1 VIRDEPRNA
10 TTVIDPERIRNA
22 WLGRVSGCL
31 LGKAVEVLSFEEGRD
46 GLLGYLERAGALPLR
61 DYVPLLEGTVVALR
75 ARHCCASQIR
85 RAEPDDDIDYTLLAL
100 ALLEQHGNELTTE
113 DVARAWLNRLPAG
126 ATWTAER
133 HAYGTLL
140 SRMDDEFVN
149 GAPPGFDIAE
159 CAENGCNEWIGAQI
173 RADLY
178 GWVSPGDPET
188 AVRLATTD
196 AALSHR
202 GEGINGAAYVAALGA
217 LLPVS
222 ASLGEALDAAVQ
234 FIPQDSA
241 CADAVRYAMSLGP
254 GEQAVVSLHRRFGD
268 LPPVHTVNNL
278 AIVAWVLAITCVD
291 DFSAA
296 IGNAVMA
303 GWDTDCNGATVG
315 GLMGLSGADIPDNWT
330 RPWNGRI
337 GSMLAGLGETS
348 VDAVVSRTLA
358 VAQSLHSEGTRL
370 DRGG

>member
-1 VIRDEPRNA
+1 MNPATRKNA
-10 TTVIDPERIRNA
+10 TNVPYADRIRNA

-31 LGKAVEVLSFEEGRD
+31 LGKAVEVLSFQDGRD
-46 GLLGYLERAGALPLR
+46 GLLGYLGRAGALPLR
-61 DYVPLLEGTVVALR
+61 DYVPLVEGTVVARR
-75 ARHCCASQIR
+75 ARHCCAGHMR

-100 ALLEQHGNELTTE
+100 ALLEQHGRSLTTE
-113 DVARAWLNRLPAG
+113 DVARAWLNRLPGG

-133 HAYGTLL
+133 AAYRTLL
-140 SRMDDEFVN
+140 ARMDDEFVN

-159 CAENGCNEWIGAQI
+159 CAENACNEWIGAQI

-178 GWVSPGDPET
+178 GWVCPGDPET

-202 GEGINGAAYVAALGA
+202 GEGLHGAAYIAALGA
-217 LLPVS
+217 VLPVS
-222 ASLGEALDAAVQ
+222 AGLGEALDAALD
-234 FIPQDSA
+234 FIPRDSA
-241 CADAVRYAMSLGP
+241 SAKAVRYAMSLGP
-254 GEQAVVSLHRRFGD
+254 GERAVDRLHRRFGD
-268 LPPVHTVNNL
+268 LPPVHAVNNL
-278 AIVAWVLAITCVD
+278 AIVAWALASTGAD

-315 GLMGLSGADIPDNWT
+315 GLMGLSGAAIPDHWT

-337 GSMLAGLGETS
+337 GSMLAGVGETS
-348 VDAVVSRTLA
+348 IDVVVSRTLA
-358 VAQSLHSEGTRL
+358 VSQSLNPKGTGL
-370 DRGG
+370 DRNG